1 MAKYIKRVGIVF
13 FAVVLSLLITLGCVL
28 TISEKDN
35 NSLYDNTASGE
46 SDLAE
51 EESYDFE
58 LSGNTTQMATQWKA
72 AITAALLPENSG
84 KTIKVNLLNNW
95 TAAKTEDGSTAFG
108 VDDEG
113 LAFIRGSILVPEN
126 ANIELH
132 LNGQVVNRNL
142 VTPVAYG
149 YVIGVIGKLTITGN
163 AEGLA
168 DAKKTFKEVPSLIGK
183 TNNIGKI
190 TGGKSTTSGG
200 GVFVEVGGE
209 LNVKGGMILENS
221 ANNSGGG
228 IYAVSAKVNFYDGIV
243 TDNKSNVFGGGIQC
257 DGSELNIYDG
267 IFANNYAG
275 EHGGGVSNNAGR
287 QTDDSTFVGSF
298 NMYGGSISYNRQ
310 LYGGLAIYGIVAEIF
325 GGEITYNQGW
335 GAGSG
340 ITIWSG
346 ASVQLHGGLVSNNVS
361 EYYAGNVSSIEY
373 CGGGILFGN
382 GSKLVMDGGE
392 ISNNTIKGFLEG
404 QMVIG
409 GGIGVYSSASGLM
422 LLGGVIKNNRVEDAG
437 SKVSLAGGVGFKP
450 GINCPFTMGGNI
462 QIYDNMINDQPSD
475 LRLDAG
481 RKITI
486 STSLTQTAHIG
497 IKLAENYG
505 GETFTTGYGTN
516 NNSNPSEFF
525 FSNDGA
531 RLATLNGSEVSFEN
545 TVESEI
551 YDYIYFENGKRNNY
565 KDNNLTHAVNDYAK
579 SKQVNGGKLILGN
592 ITPNT
597 SVNTF
602 IQNIN
607 FDRTKVKLYDSN
619 NKLIYDKGNS
629 VTGVD
634 SSLYDKK
641 LELAVGTG
649 WRLETYTASGAKIE
663 EFRLSVLGDSNGD
676 GRISASDVTY
686 IREIA
691 NDTELYNNLNAEI
704 KLASLIINKG
714 KVTSADS
721 EIVLNVIAQKLT
733 IDLFY

>member
-1 MAKYIKRVGIVF
+1 MTKCIKRAGIVF
-13 FAVVLSLLITLGCVL
+13 FVVVLSLLITLGCVL
-28 TISEKDN
+28 AVSKKDN
-35 NSLYDNTASGE
+35 GSLYDNTASSE
-46 SDLAE
+46 IALDNE
-51 EESYDFE
+51 ETYDFE
-58 LSGNTTQMATQWKA
+58 LNGNTTQIATQWKA

-84 KTIKVNLLNNW
+84 KTIKVNLLSNW
-95 TAAKTEDGSTAFG
+95 IAAKTAEGSTSFG
-108 VDDEG
+108 VDDEE
-113 LAFIRGSILVPEN
+113 LAFSNGAILVPEN
-126 ANIELH
+126 ADIELH
-132 LNGQVVNRNL
+132 LNGKVINRNL
-142 VTPVAYG
+142 VTAVANG
-149 YVIGVIGKLTITGN
+149 YVIGVSGKLTITGN

-190 TGGKSTTSGG
+190 TGGKNTTTGG
-200 GVFVEVGGE
+200 GVYVGNGGE

-221 ANNSGGG
+221 ANDSGGG

-243 TDNKSNVFGGGIQC
+243 TDNKTNIFGGGIDC
-257 DGSELNIYDG
+257 LGCELNIYDG
-267 IFANNYAG
+267 IFANNYAAG
-275 EHGGGVSNNAGR
+275 HGGGVSSEGRR

-361 EYYAGNVSSIEY
+361 EYYAGNVSSVEY
-373 CGGGILFGN
+373 CGGGILFGSS
-382 GSKLVMDGGE
+382 SKLVMDGGE
-392 ISNNTIKGFLEG
+392 ISNNAIKGFLEG

-486 STSLTQTAHIG
+486 TTPFTQTAHIG

-505 GETFTTGYGTN
+505 TGTFTTGYGAGN
-516 NNSNPSEFF
+516 INPSEFF

-531 RLATLNGSEVSFEN
+531 KLATLNGSEVSFEN

>member
-1 MAKYIKRVGIVF
+1 MAKCIKRAGIVF
-13 FAVVLSLLITLGCVL
+13 FVVVLSLLITLGFVL
-28 TISEKDN
+28 AVSKKDN
-35 NSLYDNTASGE
+35 GSLYDNTASSE
-46 SDLAE
+46 IALDNE
-51 EESYDFE
+51 ETYDFE
-58 LSGNTTQMATQWKA
+58 LNGNTTQIATQWKA

-84 KTIKVNLLNNW
+84 KTIKVNLLSNW
-95 TAAKTEDGSTAFG
+95 IAAKTAEGSTSFG
-108 VDDEG
+108 VDDEE
-113 LAFIRGSILVPEN
+113 LAFSNGAIFVPEN
-126 ANIELH
+126 ADIELH
-132 LNGQVVNRNL
+132 LNGKVINRNL
-142 VTPVAYG
+142 VTAVANG
-149 YVIGVIGKLTITGN
+149 YVIGVSGKLTITGN

-190 TGGKSTTSGG
+190 TGGKNTTTGG
-200 GVFVEVGGE
+200 GVYVGIGGE

-221 ANNSGGG
+221 ANTGGGG
-228 IYAVSAKVNFYDGIV
+228 IYGVFAKVNFYDGIV
-243 TDNKSNVFGGGIQC
+243 TDNKTNIFGGGIDC
-257 DGSELNIYDG
+257 LGCELNIYDG
-267 IFANNYAG
+267 IFANNYAA
-275 EHGGGVSNNAGR
+275 EHGGGVSSEGKR

-340 ITIWSG
+340 ITIWNG
-346 ASVQLHGGLVSNNVS
+346 ASVQFHDGLVSNNVS
-361 EYYAGNVSSIEY
+361 EYYAGNVSSVEY

-382 GSKLVMDGGE
+382 SSKLVMDGGE
-392 ISNNTIKGFLEG
+392 ISNNAIKGFLEG

-409 GGIGVYSSASGLM
+409 GGIGVYSNSVGLS
-422 LLGGVIKNNRVEDAG
+422 LLGGVIKNNSVEDAG

-450 GINCPFTMGGNI
+450 GVNCPFTMGGNI
-462 QIYDNMINDQPSD
+462 QIYDNKINDLPSD

-486 STSLTQTAHIG
+486 TTPFTQTAHIG

-505 GETFTTGYGTN
+505 TGTFTTGYGAGNT
-516 NNSNPSEFF
+516 NPSEFF

-592 ITPNT
+592 ILPNT

-691 NDTELYNNLNAEI
+691 NDTALYNSLNAEI

>member
-1 MAKYIKRVGIVF
+1 MAKCIKRAGIVF
-13 FAVVLSLLITLGCVL
+13 FVVVLSLLITLGFVL
-28 TISEKDN
+28 AVSKKDN
-35 NSLYDNTASGE
+35 GSLYDNTASSE
-46 SDLAE
+46 IALDNE
-51 EESYDFE
+51 ETYDFE
-58 LSGNTTQMATQWKA
+58 LNGNTTQIATQWKA

-84 KTIKVNLLNNW
+84 KTIKVNLLSNW
-95 TAAKTEDGSTAFG
+95 IAAKTAEGSTSFG
-108 VDDEG
+108 VDDEE
-113 LAFIRGSILVPEN
+113 LAFSNGAIFVPEN
-126 ANIELH
+126 ADIELH
-132 LNGQVVNRNL
+132 LNGKVINRNL
-142 VTPVAYG
+142 VTAVANG
-149 YVIGVIGKLTITGN
+149 YVIGVSGKLTITGN

-190 TGGKSTTSGG
+190 TGGKNTTTGG
-200 GVFVEVGGE
+200 GVYVGIGGE

-221 ANNSGGG
+221 ANTGGGG
-228 IYAVSAKVNFYDGIV
+228 IYGVFAKVNFYDGIV
-243 TDNKSNVFGGGIQC
+243 TDNKTNIFGGGIDC
-257 DGSELNIYDG
+257 LGCELNIYDG
-267 IFANNYAG
+267 IFANNYAA
-275 EHGGGVSNNAGR
+275 EHGGGVSSEGKR

-340 ITIWSG
+340 ITIWNG
-346 ASVQLHGGLVSNNVS
+346 ASVQFHDGLVSNNVS
-361 EYYAGNVSSIEY
+361 EYYAGNVSSVEY

-382 GSKLVMDGGE
+382 SSKLVMDGGE
-392 ISNNTIKGFLEG
+392 ISNNAIKGFLEG

-409 GGIGVYSSASGLM
+409 GGIGVYSNSVGLS

-450 GINCPFTMGGNI
+450 GVNCPFTMGGNI
-462 QIYDNMINDQPSD
+462 QIYDNKINDLPSD

-486 STSLTQTAHIG
+486 TTPFTQTAHIG

-505 GETFTTGYGTN
+505 TGTFTTGYGAGNT
-516 NNSNPSEFF
+516 NPSEFF

-592 ITPNT
+592 ILPNT

-634 SSLYDKK
+634 SSLYDKRF
-641 LELAVGTG
+641 ELAVGTG

-663 EFRLSVLGDSNGD
+663 EFALSVLGDSNGD

-691 NDTELYNNLNAEI
+691 NDTALYNSLNAEI

>member
-1 MAKYIKRVGIVF
+1 MAKCIKRAGIVF
-13 FAVVLSLLITLGCVL
+13 FVVVLSLLITLGFVL
-28 TISEKDN
+28 AVSKKDN
-35 NSLYDNTASGE
+35 GSLYDNTASSE
-46 SDLAE
+46 IALDNE
-51 EESYDFE
+51 ETYDFE
-58 LSGNTTQMATQWKA
+58 LNGNTTQIATQWKA

-84 KTIKVNLLNNW
+84 KTIKVNLLSNW
-95 TAAKTEDGSTAFG
+95 IAAKTAEGSTSFG
-108 VDDEG
+108 VDDEE
-113 LAFIRGSILVPEN
+113 LAFSNGAIFVPEN
-126 ANIELH
+126 ADIELH
-132 LNGQVVNRNL
+132 LNGKVINRNL
-142 VTPVAYG
+142 VTAVANG
-149 YVIGVIGKLTITGN
+149 YVIGVSGKLTITGN

-190 TGGKSTTSGG
+190 TGGKNTTTGG
-200 GVFVEVGGE
+200 GVYVGIGGE

-221 ANNSGGG
+221 ANTGGGG
-228 IYAVSAKVNFYDGIV
+228 IYGVFAKVNFYDGIV
-243 TDNKSNVFGGGIQC
+243 TDNKTNIFGGGIDC
-257 DGSELNIYDG
+257 LGCELNIYDG
-267 IFANNYAG
+267 IFANNYAA
-275 EHGGGVSNNAGR
+275 EHGGGVSSEGKR

-340 ITIWSG
+340 ITIWNG
-346 ASVQLHGGLVSNNVS
+346 ASVQFHDGLVSNNVS
-361 EYYAGNVSSIEY
+361 EYYAGNVSSVEY

-382 GSKLVMDGGE
+382 SSKLVMDGGE
-392 ISNNTIKGFLEG
+392 ISNNAIKGFLEG

-409 GGIGVYSSASGLM
+409 GGIGVYSNSVGLS

-450 GINCPFTMGGNI
+450 GVNCPFTMGGNI
-462 QIYDNMINDQPSD
+462 QIYDNKINDLPSD

-486 STSLTQTAHIG
+486 TTPFTQTAHIG

-505 GETFTTGYGTN
+505 TGTFTTGYGAGNT
-516 NNSNPSEFF
+516 NPSEFF

-592 ITPNT
+592 ILPNT

-634 SSLYDKK
+634 SSLYDKRF
-641 LELAVGTG
+641 ELAVGTG

-663 EFRLSVLGDSNGD
+663 EFALSVLGDSNGD

-691 NDTELYNNLNAEI
+691 NNTELYNNLNAEI

>member
-1 MAKYIKRVGIVF
+1 MTKCIKRAGIVF
-13 FAVVLSLLITLGCVL
+13 FVVVLSLLITLGCVL
-28 TISEKDN
+28 AVSKKDN
-35 NSLYDNTASGE
+35 GSLYDNTASSE
-46 SDLAE
+46 IALDNE
-51 EESYDFE
+51 ETYDFE
-58 LSGNTTQMATQWKA
+58 LNGNTTQIATQWKA

-84 KTIKVNLLNNW
+84 KTIKVNLLSNW
-95 TAAKTEDGSTAFG
+95 IAAKTAEGSTSFG
-108 VDDEG
+108 VDDEE
-113 LAFIRGSILVPEN
+113 LAFSNGAILVPEN
-126 ANIELH
+126 ADIELH
-132 LNGQVVNRNL
+132 LNGKVINRNL
-142 VTPVAYG
+142 VTAVANG
-149 YVIGVIGKLTITGN
+149 YVIGVSGKLTITGN

-190 TGGKSTTSGG
+190 TGGKNTTTGG
-200 GVFVEVGGE
+200 GVYVGNGGE

-228 IYAVSAKVNFYDGIV
+228 IYAVFAKVNFYDGIV
-243 TDNKSNVFGGGIQC
+243 TDNKTNIFGGGIDC
-257 DGSELNIYDG
+257 LGCELNIYDG
-267 IFANNYAG
+267 IFANNYAA
-275 EHGGGVSNNAGR
+275 EHGGGVSSEGRR

-373 CGGGILFGN
+373 CGGGILFGSS
-382 GSKLVMDGGE
+382 SKLVMDGGE
-392 ISNNTIKGFLEG
+392 ISNNAIKGFLEG

-486 STSLTQTAHIG
+486 TTPFTQTAHIG

-505 GETFTTGYGTN
+505 TGTFTTGYGAGNT
-516 NNSNPSEFF
+516 NPSEFF

-531 RLATLNGSEVSFEN
+531 KLATINGGEVSFEN

-565 KDNNLTHAVNDYAK
+565 KDNNLTHAVNDYSK